1 MAITEQ
7 LSAEERLHKILESR
21 RAQSRKYYRA
31 HVSTIRS
38 YNRNYYAANK
48 ARISAQRKARRQAM
62 KEGASDD

>member
-1 MAITEQ
+1 MSK
-7 LSAEERLHKILESR
+7 LSAEEELARIKASAAARCKQYKKTPPEKIS
-21 RAQSRKYYRA
+21 
-31 HVSTIRS
+31 S